1 MKAIRIH
8 SVGGPDTLRLD
19 EVPRPTPG
27 PGQALVQVAA
37 AGVNYIDTYH
47 RAGLYPLPMPATLGQ
62 EGAGTVSAV
71 GPGAPGVQVGDRVAW
86 TGVQGSYTE
95 FVLAPAD
102 RLVTVPTSLSL
113 ELAAAV
119 MLQGMTAHY
128 LACTTYPL
136 QAGDTC
142 LVHAAA
148 GGVGLA
154 LVQIAKLRGAR
165 VIGTVSTEAKAA
177 LARNAG
183 ADQVI
188 LYEQEDFA
196 AEVKRLTEG
205 RGVPV
210 VYDSVGRATFD
221 RSLDCLARRGLLVLF
236 GQSSGPVK
244 PLDPQ
249 VLNQKGS
256 LFLTRPT
263 LAHYIATR
271 DELLG
276 RAADVFGWMLS
287 GKLNLRIHATYP
299 LDRAADAHRD
309 LESRKTAGKLLLVV
323 S

>member
-8 SVGGPDTLRLD
+8 STGGPDALRLD
-19 EVPRPTPG
+19 EVPRPSPG
-27 PGQALVQVAA
+27 PGQVLVQVAA

-47 RAGLYPLPMPATLGQ
+47 RAGLYALPLPATLGQ
-62 EGAGTVSAV
+62 EGAGTVAAA
-71 GPGAPGVQVGDRVAW
+71 GPGVSGFQAGDRVAW
-86 TGVQGSYTE
+86 TGVQGSYAE
-95 FVLAPAD
+95 LVVAPAD
-102 RLVTVPTSLSL
+102 RLVPVPPALSL
-113 ELAAAV
+113 EPAAAA

-136 QAGDTC
+136 RPGDTC

-165 VIGTVSTEAKAA
+165 VIGTVSTEAKAD
-177 LARNAG
+177 LARKAG
-183 ADQVI
+183 ADHLI
-188 LYEQEDFA
+188 LYEREDFA

-210 VYDSVGRATFD
+210 VYDSVGRTTFD

-249 VLNQKGS
+249 ILNQKGS

-271 DELLG
+271 DELVA
-276 RAADVFGWMLS
+276 RATDVFGWMMG
-287 GKLNLRIHATYP
+287 GKLDIRIHARYP
-299 LDRAADAHRD
+299 LQRAADAHRD